1 MMNLSGCLVIVW
13 LLVLTSP
20 EFVQAGTYE
29 EATSL
34 LDNLIYNSG
43 YKPQVR
49 PLLNQSDVLEVYL
62 IFELL
67 SIVEVNDVFQSFTCN
82 GFLGFF
88 WSDQIL
94 RWNASDYGGVSMITP
109 ESSAV
114 FRPRIALLNTM
125 GERDLFGQDNAPV
138 VVRSNGLTSWIPG
151 SIFHVSCKLD
161 LTNYPFDEQTCKLD
175 MIIMDFQPSMLKFVV
190 LTKTAGLHFF
200 TENGEWQVK
209 STNVTTE
216 ILTVTGDPLSSIVVT
231 FKLRRR
237 PEFLVLSVLL
247 PIVFLSLLN
256 LMVFVIPVDS
266 GEKIGFGI
274 TVLLALSVFM
284 SIISAMLP
292 RSAESMPLMIRYI
305 FCLLIISLLTV
316 VDSIIIVRLHHMEEK
331 GEQLPPVAETKNLSS
346 YIPKVMTPSLRQT
359 MSPLES
365 LRSFPEDQDS
375 RSGSGSRSTSPHSDV
390 SSQSK
395 VKTNRYKM
403 VGTHIDLISLV
414 LFGIVWVAVT
424 VEFMISAAAHV

>member
-1 MMNLSGCLVIVW
+1 MTIPALLW
-13 LLVLTSP
+13 LTTP

-34 LDNLIYNSG
+34 LDNLIYKSG

-82 GFLGFF
+82 GFLGFL
-88 WSDQIL
+88 WTDQIL
-94 RWNASDYGGVSMITP
+94 RWNTSVYGGETSMTP
-109 ESSAV
+109 ESRDV

-125 GERDLFGQDNAPV
+125 GERDLFREDGAPV
-138 VVRSNGLTSWIPG
+138 IVRSDGFTSWVPG

-161 LTNYPFDEQTCKLD
+161 LTNYPFDEQTCSLD
-175 MIIMDFQPSMLKFVV
+175 MMVMDFSPSKMKFVA

-209 STNVTTE
+209 STNVSTE
-216 ILTVTGDPLSSIVVT
+216 LLTVTNDPLSSIVVT

-331 GEQLPPVAETKNLSS
+331 GEQLPPAAETKNLSS
-346 YIPKVMTPSLRQT
+346 YIPKVMTPNLRQT
-359 MSPLES
+359 LSPLEN

-375 RSGSGSRSTSPHSDV
+375 RSGSGSRSTSPHSDAN
-390 SSQSK
+390 SQSK

-403 VGTHIDLISLV
+403 IGTHIDLISLV